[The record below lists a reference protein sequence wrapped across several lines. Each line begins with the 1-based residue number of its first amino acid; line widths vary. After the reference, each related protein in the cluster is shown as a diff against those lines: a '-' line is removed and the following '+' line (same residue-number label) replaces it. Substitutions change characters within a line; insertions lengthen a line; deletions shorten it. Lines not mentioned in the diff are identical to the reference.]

1 MTSQQYTHLDFDQK
15 RRQRIPFRA
24 FSVGLMITAY
34 TLLWRF
40 VPPQNI
46 YWILLV
52 LFGLMAWLASYGWRL
67 ALFAFHDLIH
77 RLEEF

>member
-1 MTSQQYTHLDFDQK
+1 MTSPQYTNLNFDQQ
-15 RRQRIPFRA
+15 RRRRLPGRS
-24 FSVGLMITAY
+24 FSIGLTITAF

-40 VPPQNI
+40 VPQRNL

-67 ALFAFHDLIH
+67 ALFAFHDFIH
-77 RLEEF
+77 RLEQF